1 MPCQNLV
8 CCRSS
13 VECGGDASVSFVS
26 ECGVCPESHTLA
38 WSTRAPLWQSFTPTV
53 VADSDGSG
61 ELEVEE
67 MEELCMELVIAAH
80 QQEMGTLRKMESN
93 GQNVDRLKKSINKM
107 FDPKLEALKDPIRK
121 TEFLGKV
128 SLLCCPPT
136 PPPRLKHCPVIPVAR
151 EAICLLNHH

>member
-1 MPCQNLV
+1 
-8 CCRSS
+8 
-13 VECGGDASVSFVS
+13 
-26 ECGVCPESHTLA
+26 
-38 WSTRAPLWQSFTPTV
+38 
-53 VADSDGSG
+53 
-61 ELEVEE
+61 

-136 PPPRLKHCPVIPVAR
+136 PPPRLKHCPAIPVAR

>member
-1 MPCQNLV
+1 
-8 CCRSS
+8 
-13 VECGGDASVSFVS
+13 
-26 ECGVCPESHTLA
+26 
-38 WSTRAPLWQSFTPTV
+38 
-53 VADSDGSG
+53 
-61 ELEVEE
+61 

-128 SLLCCPPT
+128 RLLCY
-136 PPPRLKHCPVIPVAR
+136 RRQAASL
-151 EAICLLNHH
+151 